1 MVEIRPA
8 TQKDVDAFYGKKP
21 IYSMRAYVAVLND
34 EVIAIGGVCRQEGHM
49 VAFSEMKPEMRKH
62 KKDII
67 RVGQKIFEIIQGYN
81 TVFTVANPKEKHAK
95 KHITRL
101 GFELVEINREGEEVY
116 RWHKPPHR

>member
-8 TQKDVDAFYGKKP
+8 TQKDVEEFYGKKP
-21 IYSMRAYVAVLND
+21 MYSMRAYVS
-34 EVIAIGGVCRQEGHM
+34 EIAGKVVGIAGVCRQDGHM
-49 VAFSEMKPEMRKH
+49 VAFSEMKPEMREH

-67 RVGQKIFEIIQGYN
+67 RGYRKLFEIIQGYN
-81 TVFTVANPKEKHAK
+81 TVFAVANRDEKLAK
-95 KHITRL
+95 KMIIKL

>member
-1 MVEIRPA
+1 MVEIRQA

-21 IYSMRAYVAVLND
+21 MYSMRAYVAVLGD

-49 VAFSEMKPEMRKH
+49 VAFSEMKPEMREH

-67 RVGQKIFEIIQGYN
+67 RGYRKLFEIIQGYN
-81 TVFTVANPKEKHAK
+81 TVFAVANSEEKLAGKMIK
-95 KHITRL
+95 KL

-116 RWHKPPHR
+116 RWHKPPHH